1 MAGHRRAP
9 SASLSLKG
17 KPRLSPVPLRDIF
30 IIRLVNAWCL
40 TTFFQPDEFFQ
51 ALEPAW
57 RLAFG
62 ADSGAWLT
70 WHRHDQM
77 ALASNDSLT
86 NIIQEWHHQLR
97 SSLHP
102 LLFSAAYTVA
112 DRLSAI
118 LPPGSAVR
126 SAIVIAAPRVLQ
138 ALIAALGDWYTWHLA
153 AHVYGSDSNVSF
165 FALFMQLFNPW
176 QWYCATRTFSNSL
189 ETTLTV
195 MALSYWP
202 WQLLGVAPYSLKENA
217 TPFNVLRGKLW
228 RLRASLC
235 LAALAVVL
243 RPTNV
248 LIWLTIVFLALTRIS
263 LQGKSPLGSSTILV
277 LFREAILCGSLVVGL
292 SVLADRLYFGFWT
305 FPPYNWLNFN
315 ISKSLA
321 VFYGRNP
328 WHYYILQGLPLLS
341 TTSLP
346 FVIPALFKPS
356 SKTAPQAN
364 ILRALSCTV
373 FSTVV
378 VLSLISHKEVRF
390 IYPLLPALSVLAA
403 PRAASFFTS
412 VPKTSPPPSVSSAAE
427 ISAPQPS
434 GSKSPTVRRA
444 RLRNK
449 PLLLT
454 ALGIN
459 VVLAGYLSFL
469 HQPAPLTV
477 LSFLRQQYERIHPS
491 AVRFAHATHY
501 SSPLNTTTPDGEDL
515 FALFLMPCHSTPW
528 RSHLVYPGLSA
539 YALTCEPPLHTQ
551 PNTPERDLYRD
562 EADRFYDNPVPF
574 LRGELFAPASPAV
587 PVPRYIVGFEGVEPW
602 LREFL
607 ETTPEGR
614 RLGVSQLRRAWTG
627 FNGFFNEDWRR
638 AGYMIVW
645 DTGVY
650 GESGAEA

>member
-9 SASLSLKG
+9 SASFKA

-30 IIRLVNAWCL
+30 IIRLVNAWYL
-40 TTFFQPDEFFQ
+40 ATFFQPDEFFQ

-62 ADSGAWLT
+62 ANSGAWMT
-70 WHRHDQM
+70 W
-77 ALASNDSLT
+77 
-86 NIIQEWHHQLR
+86 EWHHQLR

-102 LLFSAAYTVA
+102 LLFSGAYMAA

-118 LPPGSAVR
+118 FPPGNAIR
-126 SAIVIAAPRVLQ
+126 SAIVIAAPRILQ
-138 ALIAALGDWYTWHLA
+138 AFIAALGDWYTWHLA
-153 AHVYGSDSNVSF
+153 ANVYGSDSNVSF
-165 FALFMQLFNPW
+165 FALFMQLLNPW
-176 QWYCATRTFSNSL
+176 QWYCSTRTFSNSL

-202 WQLLGVAPYSLKENA
+202 WQLVGVAPYSIKENSN
-217 TPFNVLRGKLW
+217 PFNVLRGKLW

-235 LAALAVVL
+235 LAAFAVVL

-248 LIWLTIVFLALTRIS
+248 LIWLTIVFIALTRIT
-263 LQGKSPLGSSTILV
+263 LQGNSPLSFASVLV

-292 SVLADRLYFGFWT
+292 SIAADRLYFGFWT

-328 WHYYILQGLPLLS
+328 WHYYLLQGIPLLC

-346 FVIPALFKPS
+346 FVLPALIKPS
-356 SKTAPQAN
+356 SKTTDQAN
-364 ILRALSCTV
+364 ILRTLSCTV
-373 FSTVV
+373 FSTVAA
-378 VLSLISHKEVRF
+378 LSLISHKEVRF

-403 PRAASFFTS
+403 PRAAAFFTT
-412 VPKTSPPPSVSSAAE
+412 VPKTSPPPSISSAAQ

-434 GSKSPTVRRA
+434 GTKSPTVRRA

-454 ALGIN
+454 ALGVN
-459 VVLAGYLSFL
+459 VILAGYLSFL

-477 LSFLRQQYERIHPS
+477 LSFLRKQYERIHPS
-491 AVRFAHATHY
+491 AVHAAHATHY
-501 SSPLNTTTPDGEDL
+501 ASPPNGTQEDL

-562 EADRFYDNPVPF
+562 EADRFYDNPVRF
-574 LRGELFAPASPAV
+574 LRHELFAPENPVV

-607 ETTPEGR
+607 DTPEGKG
-614 RLGVSQLRRAWTG
+614 LGISQLTPVWAG
-627 FNGFFNEDWRR
+627 FNGFFNEDSRR
-638 AGYMIVW
+638 AGYMMVW

-650 GESGAEA
+650 GESGAKA